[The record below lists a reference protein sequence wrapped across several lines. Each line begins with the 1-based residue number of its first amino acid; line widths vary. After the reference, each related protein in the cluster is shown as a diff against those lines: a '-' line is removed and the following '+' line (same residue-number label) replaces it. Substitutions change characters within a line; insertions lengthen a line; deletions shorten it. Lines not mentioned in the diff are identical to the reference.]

1 MRKLVLTQDSVGYRT
16 KVRIV
21 GTNVV
26 GTIVKDIIY
35 PTFPPK
41 YLFTP
46 EGNGKQF
53 YVFESEFTEIGTREE
68 FVKRTNRKWK
78 SR

>member
-1 MRKLVLTQDSVGYRT
+1 MRKLVLTQDSIGCKT

-26 GTIVKDIIY
+26 GSIIKDIIY

-46 EGNGKQF
+46 EGNGEQF
-53 YVFESEFTEIGTREE
+53 YVYESEVVEVGTREE
-68 FVKRTNRKWK
+68 FAKRTNRKWK
-78 SR
+78 SK